1 MAAAVLVLI
10 TILLIRLSSR
20 EIVSE
25 GLESSHEGEA
35 ATADDARA
43 GDEDESVDGMGEVV
57 VMMRREMMVRT
68 LLDSSPAPW
77 PSLHVT
83 FAGGVLAADTIICSS
98 LSSPTILLFTRR
110 DHLTTALKLQYCQ
123 TGIGPETIGF

>member
-10 TILLIRLSSR
+10 TILLIRQLSSR

-35 ATADDARA
+35 ATDAANARA
-43 GDEDESVDGMGEVV
+43 GDEDESVDGMGEVGM
-57 VMMRREMMVRT
+57 MMRMEMMVRT
-68 LLDSSPAPW
+68 LLDSSPAPR

-83 FAGGVLAADTIICSS
+83 FAGGVLAVDTIICSS
-98 LSSPTILLFTRR
+98 LSSPTILLFTHP
-110 DHLTTALKLQYCQ
+110 DHRPHTPLLSTWC
-123 TGIGPETIGF
+123 

>member
-10 TILLIRLSSR
+10 TILLIRQLSSR

-35 ATADDARA
+35 ATAAAA
-43 GDEDESVDGMGEVV
+43 GDEDESVDGMGEVGM
-57 VMMRREMMVRT
+57 MMRMEMMVRT
-68 LLDSSPAPW
+68 LLDSSPAPR

-83 FAGGVLAADTIICSS
+83 FAGGVLAVDTIICSS
-98 LSSPTILLFTRR
+98 LSSPTILLFTHP
-110 DHLTTALKLQYCQ
+110 DHRPHTPLLSTWC
-123 TGIGPETIGF
+123 

>member
-10 TILLIRLSSR
+10 TILLIRQLSNR

-43 GDEDESVDGMGEVV
+43 GDEDESVDGMGWE
-57 VMMRREMMVRT
+57 R
-68 LLDSSPAPW
+68 W
-77 PSLHVT
+77 
-83 FAGGVLAADTIICSS
+83 
-98 LSSPTILLFTRR
+98 
-110 DHLTTALKLQYCQ
+110 
-123 TGIGPETIGF
+123 

>member
-10 TILLIRLSSR
+10 TILLIKQLSSR

-35 ATADDARA
+35 APAGDARA
-43 GDEDESVDGMGEVV
+43 GGEDESVDGMGEVV
-57 VMMRREMMVRT
+57 MMMRMEMMVRT
-68 LLDSSPAPW
+68 LLDSSPAPR

-98 LSSPTILLFTRR
+98 LSSPTILLFTHP
-110 DHLTTALKLQYCQ
+110 DHRPHT
-123 TGIGPETIGF
+123 PV